1 MRLNIFPP
9 NEAIEKKLLSLYP
22 FDKNCTQELFVSY
35 KDSIVCN
42 SNQNVQNKAL
52 GMAKSYLRLEFKNR
66 DILVYSYYIDLADS
80 IGEEDIQKGFDVIKN
95 TLPLKAK

>member
-1 MRLNIFPP
+1 MKLSIFPP
-9 NEAIEKKLLSLYP
+9 KESIEKKFLSLYP

-52 GMAKSYLRLEFKNR
+52 GMAKSYLRLEFKKRN
-66 DILVYSYYIDLADS
+66 ILVYSYYVDLADT
-80 IGEEDIQKGFDVIKN
+80 IDEEDIENGFNIMKN